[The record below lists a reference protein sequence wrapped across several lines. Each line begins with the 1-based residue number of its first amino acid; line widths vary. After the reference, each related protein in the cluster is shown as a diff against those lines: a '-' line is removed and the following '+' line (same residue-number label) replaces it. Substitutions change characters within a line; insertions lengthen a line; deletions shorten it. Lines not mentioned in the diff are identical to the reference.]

1 MKKTAKHLALLLT
14 LLMLPAFAS
23 AASPFVFD
31 PVVNKQLGDKLS
43 IPVFYAL
50 PESAYLRSYEDLTA
64 ADGLWDFRHPDSAGA
79 QAQVGLR
86 VYLTPRRDAAKRLA
100 TGGFV
105 QTGDIIL
112 TFRPEWGFMGPYPNI
127 QMGVSHTALALV
139 EDGTVSNIDNP
150 LTDEYL
156 GSLVADHYQ
165 KTQALHII
173 RPRNLSAEEKANL
186 LGWGKRL
193 IKLAPKIYPS
203 QLSFNQDYSVPK
215 YAGDMTFVKTLGQI
229 ALQINKTAKVDLYCS
244 EFIWALLSLKDCDP
258 GQPDAFAQ
266 DGVPACIKPFFK
278 PLPMLGDYFVDP
290 KAPGARLGLSDGPLA
305 VINSMGLPD
314 KEKAALIHQV
324 FEHKRAM
331 SPGHA
336 ALAQSLEPF
345 YLPLEGYYEGIQS
358 GTPKALQIMNNFNGR
373 VKPNYSPAS
382 FLINTL
388 LPVDSEE
395 RGMDVVGTVVFSD

>member
-1 MKKTAKHLALLLT
+1 MKKTIKNIVLLLALL
-14 LLMLPAFAS
+14 MCPAFAS

-31 PVVNKQLGDKLS
+31 PVINKQLGDKLS

-50 PESAYLRSYEDLTA
+50 PESAYLRSYDGLSA
-64 ADGLWDFRHPDSAGA
+64 ADGLWEFRHPDTAGA
-79 QAQVGLR
+79 RSQVGLR
-86 VYLTPRRDAAKRLA
+86 VYLTPRHDAAKRLA
-100 TGGFV
+100 AGGFV

-112 TFRPEWGFMGPYPNI
+112 TFRPDWGFMGPYPNI
-127 QMGVSHTALALV
+127 QMGVSHTALAIV
-139 EDGTVSNIDNP
+139 EDGIVSNIDNP

-165 KTQALHII
+165 KTPALHII

-203 QLSFNQDYSVPK
+203 QLSFNQDYSAPK
-215 YAGDMTFVKTLGQI
+215 YSGDMTFVKTLGQI

-244 EFIWALLSLKDCDP
+244 EFVWALLSLKDCDP
-258 GQPDAFAQ
+258 NQPEAFAQ
-266 DGVPACIKPFFK
+266 DGVPACIKPVFK
-278 PLPMLGDYFVDP
+278 PLTMLGDYFLDP
-290 KAPGARLGLSDGPLA
+290 KAPAARLGLSDGPLA
-305 VINSMGLPD
+305 VINSIGLPD
-314 KEKAALIHQV
+314 DQKARLIHQV
-324 FEHKRAM
+324 FEHKRVM

-336 ALAQSLEPF
+336 ALAQSLEPY
-345 YLPLEGYYEGIQS
+345 YLPLEGYYEGIQAQ
-358 GTPKALQIMNNFNGR
+358 TPKSMQIMNSFNSS

-388 LPVDSEE
+388 LPSDSQE
-395 RGMDVVGTVVFSD
+395 RNMDMVGTVVFSD